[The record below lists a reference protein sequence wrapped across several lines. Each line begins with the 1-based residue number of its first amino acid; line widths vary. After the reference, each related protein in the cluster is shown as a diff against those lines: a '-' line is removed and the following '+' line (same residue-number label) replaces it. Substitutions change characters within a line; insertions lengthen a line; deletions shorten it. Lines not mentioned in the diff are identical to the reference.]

1 MIYDPVDVRISVSNK
16 RQILGGGEGDAPFP
30 WIRHC
35 VEVQNKDIGASL
47 QSLLTSLTSNLRY
60 RLTRASLKSQ
70 VVYKGKMVNKKVIN
84 ESWKD
89 V

>member
-16 RQILGGGEGDAPFP
+16 RQILGRGGGGAPFP

-35 VEVQNKDIGASL
+35 VEVQNKDIGDSL
-47 QSLLTSLTSNLRY
+47 QALLTSLTSNLRY

-84 ESWKD
+84 ES
-89 V
+89 

>member
-16 RQILGGGEGDAPFP
+16 RQILGEGGAPFP

-47 QSLLTSLTSNLRY
+47 QTLLTSLTSNLRY

-70 VVYKGKMVNKKVIN
+70 VVYKGKMVNKKV
-84 ESWKD
+84 SCKD